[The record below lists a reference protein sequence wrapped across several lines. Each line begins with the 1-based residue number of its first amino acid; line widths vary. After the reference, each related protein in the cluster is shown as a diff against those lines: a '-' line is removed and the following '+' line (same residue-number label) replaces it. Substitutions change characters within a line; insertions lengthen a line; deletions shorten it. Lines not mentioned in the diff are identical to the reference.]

1 MKARDAERL
10 AAEAV
15 RLVMM
20 VRDDDPQVVGQHLA
34 SLSATRLAQLTI
46 ALAAMVP
53 DDKPLSELLAWCE
66 SKDQRGN
73 VRQLMPH
80 GTHAAFNRHKESGQ
94 EPCAECREGE
104 RTYQR
109 ERARRRRASA

>member
-15 RLVMM
+15 QLVVM
-20 VRDDDPQVVGQHLA
+20 VRDEDPQVVGQHLA
-34 SLSATRLAQLTI
+34 DLDTTRLAQLTI

-53 DDKPLSELLAWCE
+53 DDKPLSELLAWCD
-66 SKDQRGN
+66 SNHQRSN

-80 GTHAAFNRHKESGQ
+80 GTHAAFNRHKDAGQ
-94 EPCAECREGE
+94 EPCSECREGE